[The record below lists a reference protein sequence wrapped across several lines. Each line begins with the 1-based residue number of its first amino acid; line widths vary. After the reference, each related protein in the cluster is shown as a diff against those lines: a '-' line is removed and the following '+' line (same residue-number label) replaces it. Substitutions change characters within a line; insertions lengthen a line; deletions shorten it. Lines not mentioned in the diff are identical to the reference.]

1 MGGREVFNIPSSV
14 VPWSCRRWRS
24 GLIIVKAP
32 LALGV
37 VGHEGMVTLLSDD
50 AGLHQVVDEDGRPLV
65 QLQLLLVLLQLA
77 LGILK
82 CGLMSRELALYL
94 VKPGHLGAGGV
105 FLLEVG
111 RLGVG
116 DLHLGPSALGARL
129 EHVHPGAVEHY
140 REKKD

>member
-1 MGGREVFNIPSSV
+1 M
-14 VPWSCRRWRS
+14 VPWSCWRWRS

-37 VGHEGMVTLLSDD
+37 VGNEGVVTLLSDD
-50 AGLHQVVDEDGRPLV
+50 ASLHQVVDEHGGALV

-77 LGILK
+77 LGILE
-82 CGLMSRELALYL
+82 CGLMSRELTLYL
-94 VKPGHLGAGGV
+94 VEPGHLGAGGV

-116 DLHLGPSALGARL
+116 DLRLGPPPLRARL
-129 EHVHPGAVEHY
+129 EHVHAGAMENY
-140 REKKD
+140 RGKKD